1 MIVPLDSCL
10 MIDVLQAADLFNFG
24 RLRIKKKL
32 CDPQVKLDNCVGFV
46 TNKVLLWACAVD

>member
-1 MIVPLDSCL
+1 MLPLDSCL

-24 RLRIKKKL
+24 KLRIKKKL
-32 CDPQVKLDNCVGFV
+32 CDPQVKLDNAVGFV